1 MLFGNLI
8 TTSKTPLEEFALNN
22 KIAHKLAGLASAMM
36 MLTSVSVQA
45 QNPTAAAPAQAPVRA
60 QMPYAAPSQA
70 MPYRQMP
77 YSAYRSPYSYSTPY
91 RGAPMPYYG
100 NPYSYTPRPA
110 NRPVPT
116 PLPSNRAPVAGN
128 RAPLAGNR
136 APVAGNRAPSA
147 GNRAPLPGNRAPWGR
162 GPSPWQRK
170 GFGRGLPID
179 MEGNYIPWSSRFW
192 NELGEGGRNPMD
204 DMGDWIDPREPR
216 EGMAEMWDD
225 MLNAPHDLGRMPG
238 GWTAPSVVVPNP
250 LDVQREFEDTAK
262 DLPDEVRTQMDNI
275 NIQTW

>member
-8 TTSKTPLEEFALNN
+8 TTFKTPLEEFALNN

-36 MLTSVSVQA
+36 LMTSVGVQA
-45 QNPTAAAPAQAPVRA
+45 QNPTGTAPMQAPV
-60 QMPYAAPSQA
+60 PYAAPYQA

-77 YSAYRSPYSYSTPY
+77 YSAYRSPYSTPY
-91 RGAPMPYYG
+91 RGVPMPYYG
-100 NPYSYTPRPA
+100 TPYSYTPRPA

-116 PLPSNRAPVAGN
+116 PLPSNRAPLAGN

-136 APVAGNRAPSA
+136 AP
-147 GNRAPLPGNRAPWGR
+147 WGS
-162 GPSPWQRK
+162 GSSPWQRK

-204 DMGDWIDPREPR
+204 DMSDISQ
-216 EGMAEMWDD
+216 DD
-225 MLNAPHDLGRMPG
+225 FLL
-238 GWTAPSVVVPNP
+238 SSF
-250 LDVQREFEDTAK
+250 LF
-262 DLPDEVRTQMDNI
+262 
-275 NIQTW
+275 